1 MPAFRQGFSVRSSAT
16 VIGESHR
23 HWNKMSTSVATAK
36 SSIQLNSASKHGS
49 PSEASHSWGGGTG
62 PQKLQ
67 HAHISLLQ
75 EIETI
80 SFVPAFRQGFS
91 VRSSATVIGESH
103 RHWNKMST
111 SVATAKS
118 SIQLNSASKHGSPSE
133 ASHSTSP
140 VLHRKAKALIYWGF
154 WEAIYW
160 GKLWETYQLK
170 IVPSRTFE
178 GELPVKTS
186 MQRPD
191 HGMLFSL
198 RCRQLLAATTSRRHV
213 AVACHGTPY
222 VLHNILT
229 YSDICKEDLA
239 PIINIPE
246 KIDI

>member
-1 MPAFRQGFSVRSSAT
+1 MDPLRIPLLRIMISHLLMIF
-16 VIGESHR
+16 IGE
-23 HWNKMSTSVATAK
+23 
-36 SSIQLNSASKHGS
+36 
-49 PSEASHSWGGGTG
+49 TG
-62 PQKLQ
+62 KPLELMGMFNPLAWLVTQF
-67 HAHISLLQ
+67 
-75 EIETI
+75 IED
-80 SFVPAFRQGFS
+80 FEKPF
-91 VRSSATVIGESH
+91 IG
-103 RHWNKMST
+103 
-111 SVATAKS
+111 
-118 SIQLNSASKHGSPSE
+118 
-133 ASHSTSP
+133 
-140 VLHRKAKALIYWGF
+140 
-154 WEAIYW
+154 